1 MSGLTVQNVTRGRVA
16 ENTETVIHLVIDN
29 YINISKPQIVVNKTK
44 SEALTAQVRVMM
56 DCLNR
61 WVLRRRLMSV
71 VREGLMLSGS
81 PFQTVGANWLVHSRL

>member
-61 WVLRRRLMSV
+61 
-71 VREGLMLSGS
+71 
-81 PFQTVGANWLVHSRL
+81 